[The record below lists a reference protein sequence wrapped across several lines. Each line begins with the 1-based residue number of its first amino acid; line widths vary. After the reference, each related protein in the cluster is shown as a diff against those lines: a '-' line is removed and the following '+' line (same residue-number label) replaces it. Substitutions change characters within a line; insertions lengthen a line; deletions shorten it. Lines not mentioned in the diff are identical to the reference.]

1 MWRIV
6 LTLRNLSASAAA
18 AFFTAFVT
26 PVLAESVPVTVDNF
40 ARAETHGIMKS
51 YVDQVGIGKL
61 LHIRTPT
68 PLDQQ
73 NVIRM
78 NRDTLYSMA
87 VIDMTKPV
95 SIVKPNS
102 DRFQSMLLINEEH
115 SMLPAIHDDGTFTL
129 GRELVGTRYI
139 AIIFRT
145 FANPEDTAD
154 VAEANAL
161 QDQIQIIQE
170 DPGSFEIPDW
180 DEAGLAKVR
189 NAINVL
195 ALTRTDTK
203 PYFGQKALLNPLYHL
218 IGTAAGWGGNPPKGA
233 MYALGSVEKNDDGTP
248 YTVTV
253 KDVPVHGFW
262 SVTVY
267 NKDGFM
273 EPNDLGVNSYNDV
286 TAKANDDGSITLNFG
301 GCDDSRIN
309 CLPVV
314 DGWNYA
320 IRMYQPMEKI
330 ISGEWTFPDFE
341 PAK

>member
-1 MWRIV
+1 MIFKHRFLAATALSCAV
-6 LTLRNLSASAAA
+6 LAQ
-18 AFFTAFVT
+18 
-26 PVLAESVPVTVDNF
+26 PVLADKVPVTVDNF
-40 ARAETHGIMKS
+40 TRAETHEIMKS

-68 PLDQQ
+68 PLDEQ

-78 NRDTLYSMA
+78 NRDTLYSMV
-87 VIDMTKPV
+87 VIDMTEPV

-102 DRFQSMLLINEEH
+102 DRFQSMLLINEDH

-129 GRELVGTRYI
+129 GQELVGTRYMV
-139 AIIFRT
+139 AIFRT
-145 FANPEDTAD
+145 FANPDDPAD

-170 DPGSFEIPDW
+170 DSGSFEIPEW
-180 DEAGLAKVR
+180 DIEGLARVR
-189 NAINVL
+189 DAINVL
-195 ALTRTDTK
+195 ALTRTDTT

-218 IGTAAGWGGNPPKGA
+218 LGTAAGWGGNPPEGA
-233 MYALGSVEKNDDGTP
+233 MYAIDSVDQNDGTTP

-262 SVTVY
+262 SITVY

-273 EPNDLGVNSYNDV
+273 EPNDLGVNSYNNV
-286 TAKANDDGSITLNFG
+286 TAKPNDDESYTINFG
-301 GCDDSRIN
+301 GCDDDRIN
-309 CLPVV
+309 CLPIV

-320 IRMYQPMEKI
+320 IRMYQPMDEI
-330 ISGEWTFPDFE
+330 ITGEWTFPDFE
-341 PAK
+341 PAG